1 MFDLP
6 TIKDLTLSTL
16 VILIISK
23 LLEYDMYWK
32 LNISFKSFSPP
43 HVLPPSCCYESI
55 KYMLYCA
62 ASINLI
68 TVFLQSPYLL
78 HLDCTNAY
86 AMCPLCIKHVN
97 TVTIDGFN
105 DKQSYLQEHVEYLT
119 MIYSSTIKKLEDYMM
134 SCRHKSIE
142 SIDEI
147 LVVVWE

>member
-1 MFDLP
+1 
-6 TIKDLTLSTL
+6 
-16 VILIISK
+16 
-23 LLEYDMYWK
+23 
-32 LNISFKSFSPP
+32 
-43 HVLPPSCCYESI
+43 
-55 KYMLYCA
+55 
-62 ASINLI
+62 
-68 TVFLQSPYLL
+68 
-78 HLDCTNAY
+78 
-86 AMCPLCIKHVN
+86 MCPLCIKHVN